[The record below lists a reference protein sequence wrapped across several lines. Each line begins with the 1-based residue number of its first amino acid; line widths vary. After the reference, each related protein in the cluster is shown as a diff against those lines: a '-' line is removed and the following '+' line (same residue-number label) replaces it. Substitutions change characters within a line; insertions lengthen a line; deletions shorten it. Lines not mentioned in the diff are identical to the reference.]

1 MKKEEQTQNRQ
12 QLKEDDTENKKIETS
27 SENNKPEEITLEKN
41 TEMERN
47 FKATKPQKH
56 NRKR

>member
-47 FKATKPQKH
+47 FKATKPQKY
-56 NRKR
+56 NKKR

>member
-12 QLKEDDTENKKIETS
+12 QLKEDHTEKKKIETS
-27 SENNKPEEITLEKN
+27 SENNKPKEITLEK
-41 TEMERN
+41 N

-56 NRKR
+56 NRKM